1 MEKRIKEMLPLL
13 NEKQKRLFLAI
24 EAKSIGYGGISQIS
38 KISGISRVT
47 ITQGIKELEEKSSE
61 AMNTERIRKKGGG
74 RNKIEEI
81 YPEIKRELDELLEPY
96 TKGNPENPLRWT
108 SKSMRKIEKAL
119 RSKGYEISDTT
130 IAELLKSMDYSL
142 QSNRKELALKESH
155 PDRNAQFEYINEQA
169 KKYISE
175 KQPVISIDAKKK
187 EKIGNFENNGAEY
200 SKKKSPVKVLDHDF
214 PVKELGKAV
223 PYGVYD
229 ISKNTGFVNVG
240 ISNDTAEFAVESINK
255 WWNCTGLN
263 YYPDASRL
271 LITADS
277 GGSNGYRVRLW
288 KVKLQ
293 ELSNR
298 LGIDITVLHFPP
310 GTSKWNKIEHR
321 LFSFISK
328 NWRGKPLIDLVVI
341 INLIAATTTDK
352 GLVVDCVADDKIY
365 PKGIKVSDSLFDS
378 INIKRHDFH
387 GEWNY
392 TISPQ
397 YQNL

>member
-24 EAKSIGYGGISQIS
+24 EAKTIGYGGISQIS

-47 ITQGIKELEEKSSE
+47 ITQGIKELEEKNSE
-61 AMNTERIRKKGGG
+61 VMNSERIRKKGGG

-130 IAELLKSMDYSL
+130 IGELLKSMDFSL

-155 PDRNAQFEYINEQA
+155 PDRNAQFEYINEYA

-175 KQPVISIDAKKK
+175 KQSVISIDAKKK
-187 EKIGNFENNGAEY
+187 ENIGNFENNGVEY
-200 SKKKSPVKVLDHDF
+200 NKKKCPVKVLDHDF
-214 PVKELGKAV
+214 PLEDLGKAV

-263 YYPDASRL
+263 YYPDASKL
-271 LITADS
+271 LIPADS

-298 LGIDITVLHFPP
+298 IGIIT
-310 GTSKWNKIEHR
+310 
-321 LFSFISK
+321 
-328 NWRGKPLIDLVVI
+328 
-341 INLIAATTTDK
+341 
-352 GLVVDCVADDKIY
+352 
-365 PKGIKVSDSLFDS
+365 
-378 INIKRHDFH
+378 
-387 GEWNY
+387 
-392 TISPQ
+392 
-397 YQNL
+397 